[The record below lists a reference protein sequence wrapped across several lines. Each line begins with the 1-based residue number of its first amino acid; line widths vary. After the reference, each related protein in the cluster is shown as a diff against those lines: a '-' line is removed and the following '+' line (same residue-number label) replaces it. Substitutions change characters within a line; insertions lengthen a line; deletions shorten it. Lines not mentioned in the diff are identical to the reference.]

1 MASNGGGDIL
11 SMPQMA
17 NIETSPPFESIGPH
31 RFSLLNDPDPSD
43 TQSVSRYFPVI
54 VIAVVIGTLLT
65 AKWVVLR
72 TEQGDLLAS
81 RVFVGLVFASQLL
94 LLFIGPL
101 MKRSQNKSTP
111 GDDQRPVGVPS
122 DAVPAVV
129 RMNRYDKALVR
140 TSGWIWFDGDIL
152 SFRGVRFNL
161 ELRPSDFSPKAKL
174 DNLALVK
181 PAAVLMPKGVSPR
194 SIVILPFEI
203 ERGLRKPS
211 KQRLAELEV
220 KLGTWRAAPRTARHS
235 LLPPLRYGTFQP
247 LTNKIWLGT
256 CLASTLF
263 AAMGFLVL
271 AMFSQYF
278 PQSNPWPFVLSLAA
292 FAWMYPMMIVAA
304 NLEIK
309 SIEKVIDRL
318 RQSGAVEL
326 Q

>member
-1 MASNGGGDIL
+1 
-11 SMPQMA
+11 MPQMA

-31 RFSLLNDPDPSD
+31 RFSLLRDPDPSD
-43 TQSVSRYFPVI
+43 PQSVSRYFPVI

-72 TEQGDLLAS
+72 TEQGDLMAS
-81 RVFVGLVFASQLL
+81 RVFVGFVFASQLL

-101 MKRSQNKSTP
+101 IKRSQNKSTP

-140 TSGWIWFDGDIL
+140 TSGWIWLDGDIL

-174 DNLALVK
+174 DNLAHVK

-211 KQRLAELEV
+211 KKGLAQLEV
-220 KLGTWRAAPRTARHS
+220 KLRTWRAAPRTARPS
-235 LLPPLRYGTFQP
+235 LLPPLRYGTLQP

-263 AAMGFLVL
+263 AAMEFLML
-271 AMFSQYF
+271 GMFSQYLSR
-278 PQSNPWPFVLSLAA
+278 SNPWPFVLSLAA
-292 FAWMYPMMIVAA
+292 FAWMYPMMIVGA

-309 SIEKVIDRL
+309 SVEKVIDRL
-318 RQSGAVEL
+318 RQSGNVEL

>member
-1 MASNGGGDIL
+1 MASTGGGDIL

-31 RFSLLNDPDPSD
+31 RFSLLRDPDPSD
-43 TQSVSRYFPVI
+43 TQSVSRYFPLI

-72 TEQGDLLAS
+72 TEQGDFLAS
-81 RVFVGLVFASQLL
+81 RVFVGFVIASQLL
-94 LLFIGPL
+94 VLFIGPW
-101 MKRSQNKSTP
+101 MRRSQNKSTN
-111 GDDQRPVGVPS
+111 GNVQRPVGVPS
-122 DAVPAVV
+122 DAAPAVV
-129 RMNRYDKALVR
+129 RVNWHDKALVR

-161 ELRPSDFSPKAKL
+161 DLRSSDFSPKAKL

-181 PAAVLMPKGVSPR
+181 PSAVLMPKGVSPR

-211 KQRLAELEV
+211 KKGLAELEV
-220 KLGTWRAAPRTARHS
+220 KLGTWRAAPLTARPS
-235 LLPPLRYGTFQP
+235 LLPPLRYGKIQP

-278 PQSNPWPFVLSLAA
+278 PQSNPWPFVLPLAA

-309 SIEKVIDRL
+309 SAEKVIDRL
-318 RQSGAVEL
+318 RQSGNVEL